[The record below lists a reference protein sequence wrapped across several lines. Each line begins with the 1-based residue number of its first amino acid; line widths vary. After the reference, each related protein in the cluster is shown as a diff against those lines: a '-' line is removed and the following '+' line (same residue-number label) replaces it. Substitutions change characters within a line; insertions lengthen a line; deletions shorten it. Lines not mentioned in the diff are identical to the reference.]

1 MHSSYAFTLPF
12 KAHWLRAPWS
22 IFRLYVAKL
31 KCGDEC
37 QREGFVPGCSNT
49 ACPFSERLSSRR
61 ERQSC
66 LFCPGTMGRLVVKV
80 EGWPIR
86 VWLRHH
92 EALISKGVEGYLLPP
107 VLNRGVEGQSSS
119 VVMVEGSDTCR
130 HQKRWLPLSM
140 SEVSHRNSFYWSQK
154 ILLRVVFIV
163 WVILFLLCSPGLVFA
178 HGFGCGNFSRLFEN
192 PSHIHPTSRDSLWN
206 HDMNESSV
214 KINCRIV

>member
-140 SEVSHRNSFYWSQK
+140 SEVSHRNSF
-154 ILLRVVFIV
+154 LLKSKNITQSCLHCLGRLVSYSAPLG
-163 WVILFLLCSPGLVFA
+163 LFLHMVSVVEISLASLRIPHTSIPPLG
-178 HGFGCGNFSRLFEN
+178 
-192 PSHIHPTSRDSLWN
+192 IHCETMIWMRAL
-206 HDMNESSV
+206 
-214 KINCRIV
+214 

>member
-140 SEVSHRNSFYWSQK
+140 SEVSHRNSF
-154 ILLRVVFIV
+154 LLKSKNITQSCLHCLGRLVSTLLPWACFCT
-163 WVILFLLCSPGLVFA
+163 WFRLWKFLSPLWESLT
-178 HGFGCGNFSRLFEN
+178 H
-192 PSHIHPTSRDSLWN
+192 PSHL
-206 HDMNESSV
+206 
-214 KINCRIV
+214 